1 MKREIKK
8 HKIKYNKI
16 FDIIIPWI
24 FVSGILGII
33 CYLCISCY
41 LTELDFY
48 KNGTEITAIVT
59 DCKLKSSYDRYR
71 FDSDYTDKDNDYYKT
86 DIIYKYNNHLYQNS
100 IISNEYL
107 YNNIGILV
115 KKDNPTDIV
124 INDFKVPSKI
134 PVILSCS
141 FEIIITIIFLIYSIY
156 TLKKRK
162 NKEC

>member
-1 MKREIKK
+1 MTNKK

-16 FDIIIPWI
+16 FDIIIPWT

-48 KNGTEITAIVT
+48 KNGTEVIAIVT
-59 DCKLKSSYDRYR
+59 DCKLKSSYNRYR

-86 DIIYKYNNHLYQNS
+86 DIIYTYNNRLYQNS

-107 YNNIGILV
+107 YNKVEILV
-115 KKDNPTDIV
+115 KKDNPTGI
-124 INDFKVPSKI
+124 ITNDFKSLSKI
-134 PVILSCS
+134 PIILSCLV
-141 FEIIITIIFLIYSIY
+141 EIIANLLFMSYLIY
-156 TLKKRK
+156 TLKKEK
-162 NKEC
+162 IKKC

>member
-48 KNGTEITAIVT
+48 KNGTEVNAIVT
-59 DCKLKSSYDRYR
+59 NCKLKDRYNQYETNEN
-71 FDSDYTDKDNDYYKT
+71 SKDFSRVDTYIA
-86 DIIYKYNNHLYQNS
+86 DIIYKY
-100 IISNEYL
+100 
-107 YNNIGILV
+107 
-115 KKDNPTDIV
+115 
-124 INDFKVPSKI
+124 
-134 PVILSCS
+134 
-141 FEIIITIIFLIYSIY
+141 
-156 TLKKRK
+156 
-162 NKEC
+162 